1 MATCSTGYDI
11 EKWRDQLQ
19 FFCGMKS
26 EGHFQM
32 MGIERAETGA
42 AGQDVI

>member
-1 MATCSTGYDI
+1 MATYSTEYDT

-32 MGIERAETGA
+32 MDIERAETGA
-42 AGQDVI
+42 VGQNVI